1 MANPIEKPLSII
13 VAIAN
18 NNAIGKDNQ
27 LLWHIPEDLKR
38 FKELTLGHKMIMGK
52 KTWFS
57 LPKRPLP
64 GRESIVLTDAAED
77 HFEGAKMAGSIAE
90 VLKLCDA
97 ESENFIIGGG
107 SVYAQFLPV
116 ANKLYITRVHADF
129 DADTF
134 FPEIPAEEWLLTSQE
149 HIPAQEDQPLS
160 YTYQVFIRRRSK
172 AVNQ

>member
-1 MANPIEKPLSII
+1 MAHPIKKPVSII

-18 NNAIGKDNQ
+18 NYAIGKDNQ

-38 FKELTLGHKMIMGK
+38 FKVLTLGHKLIMGK

-57 LPKRPLP
+57 LPRRPLP
-64 GRESIVLTDAAED
+64 GRESIVLTDQED
-77 HFEGAKMAGSIAE
+77 EQFEGAKMVGSIEEA
-90 VLKLCDA
+90 LKICDA

-107 SVYAQFLPV
+107 SVYAQFMPY

-134 FPEIPAEEWLLTSQE
+134 FSQIPAEDWLLTSQE
-149 HIPAQEDQPLS
+149 HIPAREDQPLS